1 LDTVSILVR
10 VPSHE
15 THGALMRRAMNWQ
28 RFPYWTSLSDG
39 IAEQRMCLTAVE
51 DARKMKRF
59 LDNLRCL

>member
-1 LDTVSILVR
+1 
-10 VPSHE
+10 
-15 THGALMRRAMNWQ
+15 MNWQ